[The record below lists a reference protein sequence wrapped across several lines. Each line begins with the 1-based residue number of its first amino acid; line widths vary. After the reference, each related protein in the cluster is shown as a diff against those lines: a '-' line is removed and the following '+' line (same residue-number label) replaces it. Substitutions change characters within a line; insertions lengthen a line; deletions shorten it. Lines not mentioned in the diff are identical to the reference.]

1 MRGGWYLVA
10 LESELTGELTPVD
23 IGPVPLVLVAG
34 EDDRVRAFDAICP
47 HQGAHLGYGGR
58 LDARSIVCPFHG
70 NKVTLGAPVGSEYCV
85 DEYPTL
91 GYGGMIFVRLSA
103 EYDHGLAAL
112 LDTLIDDH
120 LFVPFNCTPVAVAGE
135 FVIENAFDSG
145 HFRPVHG
152 VRNSPRF
159 TVRRDAAG
167 AFVAEGTLYVP
178 TSPWHR
184 GAEDS
189 TLAIPFRACAVSPQL
204 VFSQIGGANPYWV
217 ITGTC
222 PTDDGCVVRQALA
235 VPQSGD
241 AAPDAERITYLARA
255 SKAGLEQDRVIW
267 EHLRIPAEPS
277 YGPDEN
283 AVAAF
288 REYCRDTEHAR

>member
-10 LESELTGELTPVD
+10 LENELTGDLTPVD
-23 IGPVPLVLVAG
+23 VGAIPLVLVAG
-34 EDDRVRAFDAICP
+34 DDDRVRAFDAICP

-70 NKVTLGAPVGSEYCV
+70 NKVTLGAQVGSEYCV

-91 GYGGMIFVRLSA
+91 GYGGMIFVRLSV
-103 EYDHGLAAL
+103 EYDHGLAEL
-112 LDTLIDDH
+112 LDTLVDDH
-120 LFVPFNCTPVAVAGE
+120 LFVPFNRTPMAAAGE
-135 FVIENAFDSG
+135 LVIENAFDSS

-159 TVRRDAAG
+159 TVGRDAAG

-178 TSPWHR
+178 TSPWYR
-184 GAEDS
+184 GEEEG
-189 TLAIPFRACAVSPQL
+189 TLVIPFRACAISPQL
-204 VFSQIGGANPYWV
+204 VFSQIGGENPYWV

-222 PTDDGCVVRQALA
+222 PTGEGCVVRQALA
-235 VPQSGD
+235 VPRSGD
-241 AAPDAERITYLARA
+241 PMPDADTIAYLARA
-255 SKAGLEQDRVIW
+255 SKAGLEQDRMIW
-267 EHLRIPAEPS
+267 EHVRTPSEPR
-277 YGPDEN
+277 YGPDDA

-288 REYCRDTEHAR
+288 REFCRDTELAR